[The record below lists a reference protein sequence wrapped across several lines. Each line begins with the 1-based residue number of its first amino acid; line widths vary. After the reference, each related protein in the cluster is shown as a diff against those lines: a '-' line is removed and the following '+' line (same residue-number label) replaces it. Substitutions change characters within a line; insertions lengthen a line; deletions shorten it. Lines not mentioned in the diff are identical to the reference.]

1 MALEEL
7 YWVHVE
13 HFPMHLGGLPSN
25 VIGELI
31 SVFSHASAGE
41 QY

>member
-13 HFPMHLGGLPSN
+13 HFPMHFGGLGSD
-25 VIGELI
+25 VLDELT
-31 SVFSHASAGE
+31 SVFSHAFAG
-41 QY
+41 Q